1 MPTVLLPIMEVTKM
15 DSPNIV
21 FRKEITN
28 FVSASE
34 RLQSMLLQGER
45 LSNDEAGVVRFC
57 AVELLEQIPEPFLA
71 ERHS

>member
-1 MPTVLLPIMEVTKM
+1 M
-15 DSPNIV
+15 DTRTIA

-28 FVSASE
+28 FISASE
-34 RLQSMLLQGER
+34 RIQSMLLQGER